1 MFEEEKKTEVLWM
14 EELYK
19 LLEESLNE
27 RLYQLS
33 VGGPRNKDGDI
44 RLKLRP
50 VMIKTEI
57 YFQLESFRGNQVFH
71 ENLTAGEAAEK
82 VGKAYYGVLHVPY
95 GKTLGA
101 YHVFAEIGRAHV

>member
-1 MFEEEKKTEVLWM
+1 M

-71 ENLTAGEAAEK
+71 ENLTAG
-82 VGKAYYGVLHVPY
+82 GKSGKSFGFLFPSDGRGDYGLP
-95 GKTLGA
+95 GGGSGQQKRKD
-101 YHVFAEIGRAHV
+101 YH

>member
-1 MFEEEKKTEVLWM
+1 M

-44 RLKLRP
+44 RLKQKFIFSWRAFGEIRYS
-50 VMIKTEI
+50 MKT
-57 YFQLESFRGNQVFH
+57 
-71 ENLTAGEAAEK
+71 
-82 VGKAYYGVLHVPY
+82 
-95 GKTLGA
+95 
-101 YHVFAEIGRAHV
+101 

>member
-1 MFEEEKKTEVLWM
+1 M

-57 YFQLESFRGNQVFH
+57 YFQLEMCIRDRIWP
-71 ENLTAGEAAEK
+71 AA
-82 VGKAYYGVLHVPY
+82 LHVY
-95 GKTLGA
+95 FDLFSGA
-101 YHVFAEIGRAHV
+101 IQTYVFCMLTMTYISDAIGDK

>member
-1 MFEEEKKTEVLWM
+1 M

-82 VGKAYYGVLHVPY
+82 WEKLWFPLSVRWTWRLWITRRWSWSAKR
-95 GKTLGA
+95 KD
-101 YHVFAEIGRAHV
+101 YH

>member
-33 VGGPRNKDGDI
+33 VAGPRNKDGDI
-44 RLKLRP
+44 P
-50 VMIKTEI
+50 
-57 YFQLESFRGNQVFH
+57 
-71 ENLTAGEAAEK
+71 
-82 VGKAYYGVLHVPY
+82 P
-95 GKTLGA
+95 
-101 YHVFAEIGRAHV
+101 

>member
-1 MFEEEKKTEVLWM
+1 M

-82 VGKAYYGVLHVPY
+82 VGKALVSSFRQMDVETMDYQAVVLVSKK
-95 GKTLGA
+95 GKIT
-101 YHVFAEIGRAHV
+101 IKK